1 MKSTHP
7 LVKYAAIIVW
17 LHLLMAITHGL
28 SHVANDV
35 NPSILSY
42 AFIIV
47 VIIAAPLLALLL
59 LSTHW
64 QRPGA
69 LLLTVSMLGALLF
82 GLVNHFIIPGA
93 DNVAQVMPSPSVWQ
107 TAFLVTSILVAIAEA
122 GGTAIGLW
130 CLIALA
136 QPHEVHRKRESFG
149 GE

>member
-1 MKSTHP
+1 MKSAHP
-7 LVKYAAIIVW
+7 LVTYAAIIVW
-17 LHLLMAITHGL
+17 LHLLIVITHGL
-28 SHVANDV
+28 SHIANHV
-35 NPSILSY
+35 NPSILSSV
-42 AFIIV
+42 FIIV

-59 LSTHW
+59 LSTRW

-82 GLVNHFIIPGA
+82 GLVNHFIVPGA
-93 DNVAQVMPSPSVWQ
+93 DNVAQVMPRVWQ
-107 TAFLVTSILVAIAEA
+107 TSFLITSILVAISEA

-136 QPHEVHRKRESFG
+136 KPHQLHRKSESFG